1 MAVNLLDFQVP
12 TIGTVT
18 LKHPDGSPLLDENQQ
33 PSFARVHSPASK
45 VYEVA
50 NAARRRK
57 VMKRVR
63 EAGGRFEASIEGS
76 EDNIEF
82 LVAITE
88 EFVNV
93 NVPLPEGETG
103 SKALARAILSNPGLG
118 FIREQIEAAANDWSS
133 FLDGSATG

>member
-1 MAVNLLDFQVP
+1 MAVNLLEIQVP
-12 TIGTVT
+12 AVGQVN

-33 PSFARVHSPASK
+33 HAFARVHSPASK

-57 VMKRVR
+57 SMKRVR
-63 EAGGRFEASIEGS
+63 EAGGRFEAGIEGS
-76 EDNIEF
+76 EDTIEF
-82 LVAITE
+82 LVMITE

-93 NVPLPEGETG
+93 VVPLPEGETG
-103 SKALARAILSNPGLG
+103 SKALVRAILSNPSLG

-133 FLDGSATG
+133 FLGGSTNN